1 MATCSEVE
9 GSRLACG
16 TPSSLFSEHRFVLDS
31 GQWCVFSFSS
41 PLNLFMVPSFGLL
54 FSCMAVYSRITR
66 ESIDALKS
74 HFKDELSND
83 DWRLVIDL
91 KKVFGIL

>member
-1 MATCSEVE
+1 MR
-9 GSRLACG
+9 SRAISIKTHPPTHHLP
-16 TPSSLFSEHRFVLDS
+16 T
-31 GQWCVFSFSS
+31 
-41 PLNLFMVPSFGLL
+41 
-54 FSCMAVYSRITR
+54 VYSRITR

>member
-9 GSRLACG
+9 GSRLAYG
-16 TPSSLFSEHRFVLDS
+16 TPSSLFSEHRFILDS
-31 GQWCVFSFSS
+31 GEWCGVFFRL
-41 PLNLFMVPSFGLL
+41 PLNLFMTSSFVLL